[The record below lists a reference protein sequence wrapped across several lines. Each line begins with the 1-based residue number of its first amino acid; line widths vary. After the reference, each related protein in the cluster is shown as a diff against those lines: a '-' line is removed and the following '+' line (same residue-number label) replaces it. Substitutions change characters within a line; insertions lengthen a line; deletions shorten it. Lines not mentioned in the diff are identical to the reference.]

1 MKSRILYFMIGQII
15 LTLGSSLIIK
25 ANLGAAPWE
34 ALAVG
39 ESQIFHL
46 SVGTCAIL
54 NGIVL
59 IFINSFIQKRK
70 PEILSVLTIF
80 LTGTL
85 IDFWLLTILES
96 ISFNQLI
103 IKILVLLAGIFI
115 LGFGVALYLQ
125 AKFPASP
132 MDTIMI
138 AIHEKFDLSLRNSK
152 LIAESTALIL
162 AYLINGAV
170 GIASIVI
177 ALTIG
182 GFVQFFHQEIISWR
196 EAGTIKNVNFI
207 RGIVIKGKSY

>member
-1 MKSRILYFMIGQII
+1 MKTRILNFALGQII

-39 ESQIFHL
+39 ESQILHL
-46 SVGTCAIL
+46 SVGTCAIF

-85 IDFWLLTILES
+85 IDFWLLYVLNS
-96 ISFNQLI
+96 LSFTHLI
-103 IKILVLLAGIFI
+103 FQIIALITGIFI
-115 LGFGVALYLQ
+115 LGFGVSLYLQ

-132 MDTIMI
+132 MDTIMV
-138 AIHEKFDLSLRNSK
+138 AIHEKFGLSLRNSK
-152 LIAESTALIL
+152 LIAESCALLL
-162 AYLINGAV
+162 AFLIGGAV

-182 GFVQFFHQEIISWR
+182 WFVQFFHQKIEAFR
-196 EAGTIKNVNFI
+196 EAGTIKNAALLRRNVM
-207 RGIVIKGKSY
+207 KEKPY